1 MLKDNYLLK
10 YFKNTIIISFFL
22 KNDKELKQ
30 KIINREPLKDSFLDN
45 ETSKELKAIL
55 NMMYDKVILI

>member
-1 MLKDNYLLK
+1 MLKNNYLLK
-10 YFKNTIIISFFL
+10 YFKNKIIISFFL